1 MRTKGNWYVTGDTD
15 WEGQPTICAETEAD
29 DSLLIAITTCGEE
42 GCPKGEEAQAN
53 AEYIVKAC
61 NAYPKLVEA
70 VQLALTVVYRVENFG
85 KPDEKYSTGKKQLM
99 EAMNKGRAILTELK
113 EL

>member
-1 MRTKGNWYVTGDTD
+1 MSKYEIDFECDSWADAEPVANIW
-15 WEGQPTICAETEAD
+15 ETEPED
-29 DSLLIAITTCGEE
+29 IDMIFCQVYEKE
-42 GCPKGEEAQAN
+42 N